1 MHDFERVSR
10 NIVRTFYDPPP
21 TNDSSEPIWL
31 LGQRYDPRP
40 PPARP
45 PPSDAAAADE
55 PTPPSERNEDESW
68 IRTSID
74 VSERKEAPNGEDPAQ
89 YGNWPSA
96 FLDDFESRIWMT
108 YRSGFT
114 AIQKSQDPKATSAM
128 SFRVRMQN
136 LASPGFTSDTGFG
149 CMIRSGQ
156 SILANALQ
164 ILRLGRDWRYQDK
177 PTAKEHCEILSL
189 FADDPRAP
197 FSIHRFVEH
206 GAAVCGKYP
215 GEWFGPSAAA
225 RCIQDL
231 ANKHR
236 EAGLRVYVSGD
247 GADVYEDKLK
257 EVAIDDDG
265 EWQPTLILV
274 GTRLGIDKITPVY
287 WEALKAS
294 LQMKQSIGI
303 AGGRPSAS
311 HYFVA
316 TQGNNFFY
324 LDPHSTRPLL
334 PYRPPPSSTENEN
347 ENQNQNQNQLAVPS
361 SLDASATSNSSSTTI
376 VPSAT
381 PTDGSDRTTYSEEE
395 LATCHTRRIRRLQI
409 REMDPSMLI
418 AFLITSADDY
428 ENWKEGVRSV
438 QGKSVV
444 HVQDQEPMPRGQE
457 REGAVDEV
465 ESWDEDGLQ

>member
-1 MHDFERVSR
+1 MNDFERVGR
-10 NIVRTFYDPPP
+10 NLVRTFYDPPP
-21 TNDSSEPIWL
+21 TNDSNEPIWL

-40 PPARP
+40 PQPK
-45 PPSDAAAADE
+45 PSPSPSPHDTPTTDL
-55 PTPPSERNEDESW
+55 PTPLSERAEDESW

-74 VSERKEAPNGEDPAQ
+74 DQERRESPNGEDPAQ

-114 AIQKSQDPKATSAM
+114 VIQKSQDPKATSAM

-156 SILANALQ
+156 CILANALQ
-164 ILRLGRDWRYQDK
+164 TLRLGRDWRYQQD
-177 PTAKEHCEILSL
+177 PAAREHCAIVSL
-189 FADDPRAP
+189 FADDPQAP

-231 ANKHR
+231 VNKYK

-257 EVAIDDDG
+257 QVAVEEDG
-265 EWQPTLILV
+265 EWKPTLILV

-316 TQGNNFFY
+316 TQANSFFY
-324 LDPHSTRPLL
+324 LDPHSTRPYL
-334 PYRPPPSSTENEN
+334 PYRPPPSHDTTTDTPPTLTSSVTST
-347 ENQNQNQNQLAVPS
+347 
-361 SLDASATSNSSSTTI
+361 TSTSSSTTI
-376 VPSAT
+376 VPPASSL
-381 PTDGSDRTTYSEEE
+381 PTKPPPEPSSYTLDDLS
-395 LATCHTRRIRRLQI
+395 TCHTRRIRRLQI
-409 REMDPSMLI
+409 REMDPSMLL
-418 AFLITSADDY
+418 AFLVTSQEDY
-428 ENWKEGVRSV
+428 ENWKEGIRSV

-444 HVQDQEPMPRGQE
+444 HVQDCEPPPRGQE
-457 REGAVDEV
+457 RAGAIDEV
-465 ESWDEDGLQ
+465 ESWDEDAEV

>member
-1 MHDFERVSR
+1 MNDFERVGR
-10 NIVRTFYDPPP
+10 NLVRTFYDPLPS
-21 TNDSSEPIWL
+21 NDSKDPIWL
-31 LGQRYDPRP
+31 LGARYDPKP
-40 PPARP
+40 PLRSTL
-45 PPSDAAAADE
+45 SD
-55 PTPPSERNEDESW
+55 TPPTTRFTETPQNERGEDESW
-68 IRTSID
+68 IRTSVD
-74 VSERKEAPNGEDPAQ
+74 ETDRKEAPNGQDPAQ
-89 YGNWPSA
+89 YGGWPSA

-114 AIQKSQDPKATSAM
+114 AIQKSQDPKATASM

-156 SILANALQ
+156 CILANALQ
-164 ILRLGRDWRYQDK
+164 VLRLGRDWRWQEHTVDA
-177 PTAKEHCEILSL
+177 THCEILSL
-189 FADDPRAP
+189 FADDVRAP
-197 FSIHRFVEH
+197 FSVHRFVEH

-236 EAGLRVYVSGD
+236 EAGLKVYVSGD

-257 EVAIDDDG
+257 QIAVDDDG
-265 EWQPTLILV
+265 NWQPTLILV

-287 WEALKAS
+287 WEALKAA

-311 HYFVA
+311 HYFIG

-324 LDPHSTRPLL
+324 LDPHTTRPLL
-334 PYRPPPSSTENEN
+334 PYHTPSFAKDDTAAKADSPLTAST
-347 ENQNQNQNQLAVPS
+347 
-361 SLDASATSNSSSTTI
+361 ASESTITDSQTTI
-376 VPSAT
+376 VPSPSDAPSSYT
-381 PTDGSDRTTYSEEE
+381 PADV
-395 LATCHTRRIRRLQI
+395 ATCHTRRIRRLQI
-409 REMDPSMLI
+409 REMDPSMLL
-418 AFLITSADDY
+418 AFLITSEDDY
-428 ENWKEGVRSV
+428 AAWREGVQSV
-438 QGKSVV
+438 QGKCVV
-444 HVQDQEPMPRGQE
+444 HVQDHEPAPRGQE

>member
-1 MHDFERVSR
+1 MHDLERVSR

-21 TNDSSEPIWL
+21 TNDSNEPIWL

-40 PPARP
+40 PPP
-45 PPSDAAAADE
+45 KLTPSEPSSAEA

-68 IRTSID
+68 IRTS
-74 VSERKEAPNGEDPAQ
+74 VEETERKEAPNGEDPAQ

-114 AIQKSQDPKATSAM
+114 PIQKSQDPKATSAM

-156 SILANALQ
+156 CILANALQ
-164 ILRLGRDWRYQDK
+164 ILRLGRDWRYQEK
-177 PTAKEHCEILSL
+177 PTAKEHSEILSL

-257 EVAIDDDG
+257 EVAVDDDG

-316 TQGNNFFY
+316 TQANTFFY

-334 PYRPPPSSTENEN
+334 PYRPPSSSD
-347 ENQNQNQNQLAVPS
+347 QNQATAPS
-361 SLDASATSNSSSTTI
+361 SLDASATSTSSSTTL

-381 PTDGSDRTTYSEEE
+381 PTDDTSNASTYSAEE

-418 AFLITSADDY
+418 AFLIKSPEDY

-444 HVQDQEPMPRGQE
+444 HVQDKEPLPRGQE

>member
-1 MHDFERVSR
+1 MNDFERVGR
-10 NIVRTFYDPPP
+10 NLVRTFYDPPP
-21 TNDSSEPIWL
+21 TNDSCDPIWL
-31 LGQRYDPRP
+31 LGQRYEPRP
-40 PPARP
+40 PPPKPSLSDA
-45 PPSDAAAADE
+45 PPSDT
-55 PTPPSERNEDESW
+55 PTPLSERTEDESW

-74 VSERKEAPNGEDPAQ
+74 EQERKESPNGEDPAQ

-114 AIQKSQDPKATSAM
+114 VIQKSQDPKATSAM

-164 ILRLGRDWRYQDK
+164 TLRLGRDWRYQED
-177 PTAKEHCEILSL
+177 PTAREHCNILSL
-189 FADDPRAP
+189 FADDPQAP

-231 ANKHR
+231 VNKYK

-247 GADVYEDKLK
+247 GADVYEDRLK
-257 EVAIDDDG
+257 QIAVEEDA
-265 EWQPTLILV
+265 EWKPTLILV

-316 TQGNNFFY
+316 TQANSFFY
-324 LDPHSTRPLL
+324 LDPHSTRPYL
-334 PYRPPPSSTENEN
+334 PYRPTISPASSTTTDTPPT
-347 ENQNQNQNQLAVPS
+347 LTS
-361 SLDASATSNSSSTTI
+361 SITSTSSSTTI
-376 VPSAT
+376 VPPASSLPPKDPSNT
-381 PTDGSDRTTYSEEE
+381 LCYT
-395 LATCHTRRIRRLQI
+395 LADLSTCHTRRIRRLQI
-409 REMDPSMLI
+409 REMDPSMLL
-418 AFLITSADDY
+418 AFLVTSQDDY
-428 ENWKEGVRSV
+428 ENWKEGIRSV
-438 QGKSVV
+438 QGKCVV
-444 HVQDQEPMPRGQE
+444 HVQDREPAPRGQE
-457 REGAVDEV
+457 REGAIDEV
-465 ESWDEDGLQ
+465 ESWDEDGEV